1 MKTVLIYITKGCSF
15 LKLKLIKPNLV
26 MVFIFLL
33 SLSHMSSVRDKTL
46 KDFNL
51 AKEDGVS
58 AMETHE
64 QPLIF

>member
-1 MKTVLIYITKGCSF
+1 MKTVLIYIAKGCSF

-26 MVFIFLL
+26 MVFTFLL
-33 SLSHMSSVRDKTL
+33 CLSTMASVRDKTL
-46 KDFNL
+46 KDFNV
-51 AKEDGVS
+51 AKEGSVS

>member
-1 MKTVLIYITKGCSF
+1 MKSVLIYITKGCSF

-33 SLSHMSSVRDKTL
+33 SITYGISQGQ
-46 KDFNL
+46 DFNL
-51 AKEDGVS
+51 AKEDSVS
-58 AMETHE
+58 AMQTHE